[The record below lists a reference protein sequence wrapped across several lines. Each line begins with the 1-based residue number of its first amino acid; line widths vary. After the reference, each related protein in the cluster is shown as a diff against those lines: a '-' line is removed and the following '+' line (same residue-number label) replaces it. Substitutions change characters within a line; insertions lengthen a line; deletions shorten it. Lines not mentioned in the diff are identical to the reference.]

1 MKWMA
6 CIDPVISGSEERVS
20 PSERSS
26 AKEFSGRLPK
36 EQAIRLK
43 IAKVSQSEGGEGESG
58 SSRLAYVFVQILAIS
73 VHAVDGQ
80 QHATITQPEKGFT
93 NTDSV
98 HREVAIILLAANV
111 IH

>member
-1 MKWMA
+1 MA
-6 CIDPVISGSEERVS
+6 PGKTGRRVAV
-20 PSERSS
+20 EHLVN
-26 AKEFSGRLPK
+26 LPD
-36 EQAIRLK
+36 A
-43 IAKVSQSEGGEGESG
+43 ESG

-80 QHATITQPEKGFT
+80 QHSTTTQPEKGFT
-93 NTDSV
+93 NTESV